1 MSTALPGGPL
11 RAAAGLRYGALGL
24 PLAFVALPLYVVL
37 PSHYAQTYGVPLA
50 SLGALLLGVRALDA
64 IADPLIGRGV
74 DRAMAGPRGPLMRAA
89 WVAAL
94 LLALA
99 FAALFFPTAF
109 FPALQG
115 DAALLA
121 WCGAGLVVAYL
132 AFSALSVLHQA
143 WGARLGGDEPARARI
158 VAWREGLALLGV
170 IVASVLPATAGLPA
184 TCVVLAVALALGLW
198 GLGTGP
204 APAATSAM
212 HTPPVDERGLIATL
226 WQPLRLPAFRR
237 LLFIFLLNGVA
248 SAVPATLVLFFIRDQ
263 LQAPAWEPA
272 FLGAYFAA
280 AALSL
285 PVWVKAVARFGLA
298 RCWLAGM
305 ALAMATFLW
314 AAGLGAGDT
323 TAFLLVCIG
332 SGLALGA
339 DLTAPP
345 ALLAGL
351 LRREAPD
358 GSQDGA
364 FFGWWQMATKLN
376 LALAAGLALP
386 LLQWLGYVP
395 GQTSNDGHAALS
407 VVYAVVPCGLKA
419 GAAGALWWLWL
430 SKESS

>member
-1 MSTALPGGPL
+1 MSTAPPGGSL

-37 PSHYAQTYGVPLA
+37 PSHYAQIYGVPLA

-74 DRAMAGPRGPLMRAA
+74 DRAMAGPRVPLMQAA

-99 FAALFFPTAF
+99 FAALFFPTF
-109 FPALQG
+109 FLPALQG
-115 DAALLA
+115 NTALLA
-121 WCGAGLVVAYL
+121 WCGVGLVVAYL

-170 IVASVLPATAGLPA
+170 IIASVLPGTAGLPT

-204 APAATSAM
+204 APAATSAGR
-212 HTPPVDERGLIATL
+212 TASVDERGLIATL

-237 LLFIFLLNGVA
+237 LLLVFLLNGVA

-323 TAFLLVCIG
+323 TAFVLVCIG